1 MTELN
6 ASIKDA
12 MGEYLAGIAEW
23 RRRKADEYD
32 RDTRNLRAAAAI
44 DELANFVRTLDE
56 DDPRL
61 LRLTELAMQGERF
74 EPGQQTSYEIGR
86 FKFFS
91 EAGDVDSFLTR
102 VVELA
107 ELDAGEHGHFGGK
120 MPEGDDPW
128 G

>member
-6 ASIKDA
+6 LPIQTA
-12 MGEYLAGIAEW
+12 MGEYLAEIAAW
-23 RRRKADEYD
+23 RRRKAEEYD
-32 RDTRNLRAAAAI
+32 RDERNLRAAAAI
-44 DELANFVRTLDE
+44 EELAAYVATLPD

-61 LRLTELAMQGERF
+61 ERLTALAMRGDRF

-86 FKFFS
+86 FRFFS
-91 EAGDVDSFLTR
+91 DAGDVDAFLTR

-107 ELDAGEHGHFGGK
+107 ERDAGEHGHFGGR